1 MLPGH
6 YSCSQPV
13 WSPVWRMAFRAHSRF
28 FVCPHWWS
36 VLMLEDPEMVRSY
49 LVPRLM
55 NKVPGQLVNTLLR
68 AGGALKQRDGLPA
81 QAWVTESLSSSASV
95 AK

>member
-1 MLPGH
+1 
-6 YSCSQPV
+6 
-13 WSPVWRMAFRAHSRF
+13 
-28 FVCPHWWS
+28 
-36 VLMLEDPEMVRSY
+36 MLEDPEMVRSY